1 MSPRGH
7 PVRLSFITFCSK
19 NNPAWPLSWKC
30 GRCFGNLISL
40 SASDLLVPSVLDP
53 LGLAS
58 GKVPPLGSVLCQVA
72 GVSFWFL
79 VLVLFW
85 ETTSHSH
92 WDNEESLE
100 LFQTNDREEHVRI
113 RLSRGAGPS
122 SVGKLM
128 FPIWDSEQSAAERL
142 ISAWRQP
149 WACGIFSS

>member
-1 MSPRGH
+1 MSPRGR

-30 GRCFGNLISL
+30 GREPHLFVSLGPACPFCTWSFGASIGKGSSSWFCPL
-40 SASDLLVPSVLDP
+40 S
-53 LGLAS
+53 GW
-58 GKVPPLGSVLCQVA
+58 
-72 GVSFWFL
+72 GVSFLVL

-85 ETTSHSH
+85 ETTSHSP

-149 WACGIFSS
+149 CACGIFSS